1 MALAAVESVEEVL
14 HPTTAALTG
23 LLAQLSELTADA
35 LGGVEDESTEA
46 DLVDQVGLLERL
58 RSAVAATQAAAMV
71 RLTRVRVERET
82 AEQQRPER
90 IGRGLAEEIALACRL
105 SPTVA
110 ARRLGAAKAWWFD
123 LPHTY
128 AALAAGR
135 LHERVANAVAEQT
148 RHLPAVTRREV
159 DQQLHAPRT
168 DLPGLGVRRAL
179 AAITTTAYA
188 ADPRAYV
195 ERGRHARD
203 DRYVALRPA
212 PDTMSVLSGYL
223 PVEQGVACLAALRKH
238 TDSAVATGDER
249 TRGQIMADTLVE
261 RLTGQTRAGDVAVE
275 IQVIVPVDALVPDAL
290 VPEGVVTDVPSG
302 PGPDGLAPD
311 GLVPDS
317 SGVEGLAPRS
327 VEATGTAT
335 VTGLGA
341 LPLSVARQLIDD
353 SGGTKHLR
361 LLHRSP
367 AGHLVDIGGRR
378 RFTGALADLVLAR
391 DQTCREP
398 YCDAPVRH
406 LDHVQRHTDGG
417 PTTLPNARGLCAR
430 HNLAREQPGW
440 SATVVHDGLGDR
452 PHTVVTTAP
461 TGHDYT
467 SRAPDPP

>member
-1 MALAAVESVEEVL
+1 MEEGL

-35 LGGVEDESTEA
+35 LGGVEDEFTES

-135 LHERVANAVAEQT
+135 LHERVANAVVEQT

-159 DQQLHAPRT
+159 DQQLHDPRT

-188 ADPRAYV
+188 ADPRAYL

-212 PDTMSVLSGYL
+212 PDTMSVLTGYL
-223 PVEQGVACLAALRKH
+223 PVEQGVACLAALRTH

-275 IQVIVPVDALVPDAL
+275 IQIIVPVDALAASDAAL
-290 VPEGVVTDVPSG
+290 DVADGPVLDGSASQSPS
-302 PGPDGLAPD
+302 P
-311 GLVPDS
+311 S
-317 SGVEGLAPRS
+317 PRS
-327 VEATGTAT
+327 TEPGTAT
-335 VTGLGA
+335 VTGVGA
-341 LPLSVARQLIDD
+341 LPLSVARQLVDD

-406 LDHVQRHTDGG
+406 LDHVQRHADGG

-452 PHTVVTTAP
+452 PHTVVTTTP
-461 TGHDYT
+461 TGHTYE